1 MEEVE
6 RAQVLGQARRYLE
19 DLCLFE
25 GEVFIGAAASR
36 EPGDPPPGARAL
48 RALGEPSPAPSG
60 EEVRTAGDRAEE
72 LEAFR
77 RRICTC
83 TRCPLGQT
91 RQRFVFGDGDPGAG
105 ILFVGEGPGE
115 EEDRQ
120 GLPFVGPAG
129 QLLTKIIE
137 AMKLGR
143 EQVYI
148 CNAVKCRP
156 PGNRTP
162 SPEELAACAPYLE
175 EQIGIIKPRIIC
187 ALGRTAAQALLGVHA
202 PLNALRGQLHQ
213 YRGIPV
219 VVTYH
224 PAALLRH
231 AEWKRQTWEDVKWLR
246 REYDG
251 TQL

>member
-1 MEEVE
+1 MEAD
-6 RAQVLGQARRYLE
+6 RAQLLNQARRYLE
-19 DLCLFE
+19 DLRLFE
-25 GEVFIGAAASR
+25 GGEFIAPVLQQEEQG
-36 EPGDPPPGARAL
+36 GDPAPALPSARDQ
-48 RALGEPSPAPSG
+48 
-60 EEVRTAGDRAEE
+60 AGE

-77 RRICTC
+77 LQICEC

-120 GLPFVGPAG
+120 GLPFVGAAG

-137 AMKLGR
+137 AMKMQR
-143 EQVYI
+143 SQVYI

-162 SPEELAACAPYLE
+162 APEELAACAPYLE
-175 EQIGIIKPRIIC
+175 RQIEIIQPRIIC
-187 ALGRTAAQALLGVHA
+187 ALGRTAAQALLQINS
-202 PLNALRGQLHQ
+202 PLGALRGRLHQ

-251 TQL
+251 MEL

>member
-1 MEEVE
+1 MVTD
-6 RAQVLGQARRYLE
+6 RAQLLSQARRYLE
-19 DLCLFE
+19 DLQLFE
-25 GEVFIGAAASR
+25 EGEFIAPRPLAPEEALPVPAVATVS
-36 EPGDPPPGARAL
+36 PPPA
-48 RALGEPSPAPSG
+48 APLPLP
-60 EEVRTAGDRAEE
+60 VADRAEQ

-77 RRICTC
+77 RQICEC
-83 TRCPLGQT
+83 TLCPLGRT
-91 RQRFVFGDGDPGAG
+91 RQRFVFGDGNPEAG

-120 GLPFVGPAG
+120 GLPFVGAAG

-137 AMKLGR
+137 
-143 EQVYI
+143 
-148 CNAVKCRP
+148 
-156 PGNRTP
+156 
-162 SPEELAACAPYLE
+162 
-175 EQIGIIKPRIIC
+175 PRIIC
-187 ALGRTAAQALLGVHA
+187 ALGKTAAQALLQLNS
-202 PLNALRGQLHQ
+202 PLGAMRGRLHQ

-251 TQL
+251 TEL

>member
-1 MEEVE
+1 METQ

-19 DLCLFE
+19 DLRLFE
-25 GEVFIGAAASR
+25 GSSFIAPSPPAEGLVAPLLAAVQAAPAEDR
-36 EPGDPPPGARAL
+36 ARAL
-48 RALGEPSPAPSG
+48 EG
-60 EEVRTAGDRAEE
+60 
-72 LEAFR
+72 FR
-77 RRICTC
+77 QEICQC

-91 RQRFVFGDGDPGAG
+91 RNQFVFGEGDPQAG

-120 GLPFVGPAG
+120 GLPFVGAAG

-137 AMKLGR
+137 AMKLRR

-162 SPEELAACAPYLE
+162 APKELAACAPYLE
-175 EQIGIIKPRIIC
+175 RQIELVRPRIIC
-187 ALGRTAAQALLGVHA
+187 ALGKTAAQALLGETA
-202 PLNALRGQLHQ
+202 SLGALRGRLHQ

-219 VVTYH
+219 VATYH

-246 REYDG
+246 REFDG
-251 TQL
+251 TEL

>member
-1 MEEVE
+1 VEETA
-6 RAQVLGQARRYLE
+6 RAEVLGQARRYLE

-25 GEVFIGAAASR
+25 GGDFIAPPGLPAAAP
-36 EPGDPPPGARAL
+36 EAAEVPAARDQA
-48 RALGEPSPAPSG
+48 A
-60 EEVRTAGDRAEE
+60 E

-77 RRICTC
+77 LQICEC

-91 RQRFVFGDGDPGAG
+91 LGRFVFGDGDPAAG

-120 GLPFVGPAG
+120 GLPFVGAAG
-129 QLLTKIIE
+129 QLLTRIIE
-137 AMKLGR
+137 AMKLRR

-162 SPEELAACAPYLE
+162 APEELAACAPYLE
-175 EQIGIIKPRIIC
+175 KQIEIIRPRIIC
-187 ALGRTAAQALLGVHA
+187 ALGRTAAQALLQVNA
-202 PLNALRGQLHQ
+202 PLGALRGRLHQ

-251 TQL
+251 AEL

>member
-1 MEEVE
+1 MEEADRV
-6 RAQVLGQARRYLE
+6 QLLGQARRYVE
-19 DLCLFE
+19 DLWLFE
-25 GEVFIGAAASR
+25 GAVFIGPAPEPVEAAAPT
-36 EPGDPPPGARAL
+36 EAVA
-48 RALGEPSPAPSG
+48 PA
-60 EEVRTAGDRAEE
+60 VQDQAGE

-77 RRICTC
+77 QQICEC

-120 GLPFVGPAG
+120 GLPFVGAAG

-137 AMKLGR
+137 AMKMQR
-143 EQVYI
+143 SQVYI

-156 PGNRTP
+156 PENRTP
-162 SPEELAACAPYLE
+162 TAEELATCAPYLE
-175 EQIGIIKPRIIC
+175 RQIEIIRPRIIC
-187 ALGRTAAQALLGVHA
+187 ALGRTAAQALLRVNA
-202 PLNALRGQLHQ
+202 PLNTLRGRLHQ

-251 TQL
+251 IEL

>member
-1 MEEVE
+1 MEEGGRSQLLV
-6 RAQVLGQARRYLE
+6 QARRFLE
-19 DLCLFE
+19 DLRLFD
-25 GEVFIGAAASR
+25 GPSFIAPEQPAGGAAEAEST
-36 EPGDPPPGARAL
+36 
-48 RALGEPSPAPSG
+48 PAPP
-60 EEVRTAGDRAEE
+60 VDQAAA

-77 RRICTC
+77 KEICDC
-83 TRCPLGQT
+83 TRCPLGHG
-91 RQRFVFGDGDPGAG
+91 RQRFVFGDGDPRAG

-120 GLPFVGPAG
+120 GLPFVGAAG

-137 AMKLGR
+137 AMKMRR

-162 SPEELAACAPYLE
+162 SPEELAACEPNLAR
-175 EQIGIIKPRIIC
+175 QIEIVQPRIIC
-187 ALGRTAAQALLGVHA
+187 ALGRTAAQVLLQDSS
-202 PLNALRGQLHQ
+202 PLGALRGRLHR

-231 AEWKRQTWEDVKWLR
+231 AEWKRQAWEDVKWLR

-251 TQL
+251 TVL

>member
-1 MEEVE
+1 MDTDQ
-6 RAQVLGQARRYLE
+6 AQLLAQARRYLE
-19 DLCLFE
+19 DLQLFE
-25 GEVFIGAAASR
+25 GGEFIAPRPLAPEAVLPAPAAAPLSVD
-36 EPGDPPPGARAL
+36 DPPHLAGALPLPG
-48 RALGEPSPAPSG
+48 
-60 EEVRTAGDRAEE
+60 GDRAGLLEE
-72 LEAFR
+72 FR
-77 RRICTC
+77 QQICEC
-83 TRCPLGQT
+83 TLCPLGQT
-91 RQRFVFGDGDPGAG
+91 RQHFVFGDGNPAAG

-120 GLPFVGPAG
+120 GLPFVGAAG

-137 AMKLGR
+137 AMKMGR
-143 EQVYI
+143 SEVYI
-148 CNAVKCRP
+148 CNTVKCRP

-162 SPEELAACAPYLE
+162 AAEELAACAPYLE
-175 EQIGIIKPRIIC
+175 RQIEIIGPRIIC
-187 ALGRTAAQALLGVHA
+187 ALGKTAAQALLQLNS
-202 PLNALRGQLHQ
+202 PLGAMRGRLHQ

>member
-1 MEEVE
+1 MEEADRV
-6 RAQVLGQARRYLE
+6 QLLGQARRYLE
-19 DLCLFE
+19 DLCFFE
-25 GEVFIGAAASR
+25 EGAFIAPLAQEVLAPAAPLAEEAPAVQDQAAVLEVFR
-36 EPGDPPPGARAL
+36 QQ
-48 RALGEPSPAPSG
+48 
-60 EEVRTAGDRAEE
+60 
-72 LEAFR
+72 
-77 RRICTC
+77 ICEC

-120 GLPFVGPAG
+120 GLPFVGAAG

-137 AMKLGR
+137 AMKMQR
-143 EQVYI
+143 SQVYI

-156 PGNRTP
+156 PENRTP
-162 SPEELAACAPYLE
+162 TAEELATCAPYLE
-175 EQIGIIKPRIIC
+175 RQIEILRPRIIC
-187 ALGRTAAQALLGVHA
+187 ALGRTAAQALLRVNA
-202 PLNALRGQLHQ
+202 PLNTLRGRLHQ

-251 TQL
+251 TEL

>member
-1 MEEVE
+1 MDASE
-6 RAQVLGQARRYLE
+6 RNQVLAEARRFLE
-19 DLCLFE
+19 DLCLFD
-25 GEVFIGAAASR
+25 GASFIAPQALTGVQDGPAPVAVAA
-36 EPGDPPPGARAL
+36 EPPP
-48 RALGEPSPAPSG
+48 EPAPVPAAG
-60 EEVRTAGDRAEE
+60 ERAAG

-77 RRICTC
+77 QEICNC

-91 RQRFVFGDGDPGAG
+91 RQRFVFGDGDPEAG

-120 GLPFVGPAG
+120 GLPFVGAAG

-137 AMKLGR
+137 AMKMR
-143 EQVYI
+143 RDQVYI
-148 CNAVKCRP
+148 CNTVKCRP

-162 SPEELAACAPYLE
+162 SPEELQACEPYLAR
-175 EQIGIIKPRIIC
+175 QIEIIQPRIIC
-187 ALGRTAAQALLGVHA
+187 ALGRTAAQVLLQESA
-202 PLNALRGQLHQ
+202 PLNALRGRLHS

-231 AEWKRQTWEDVKWLR
+231 AEWNR
-246 REYDG
+246 
-251 TQL
+251 

>member
-1 MEEVE
+1 MEEADRV
-6 RAQVLGQARRYLE
+6 QLLGQARRYVE
-19 DLCLFE
+19 DLWLFE
-25 GEVFIGAAASR
+25 GPVFIA
-36 EPGDPPPGARAL
+36 
-48 RALGEPSPAPSG
+48 PAPAP
-60 EEVRTAGDRAEE
+60 EPVDAVAPTEAVAPAVQDQAGE

-77 RRICTC
+77 QQICEC

-120 GLPFVGPAG
+120 GLPFVGAAG

-137 AMKLGR
+137 AMKMQR
-143 EQVYI
+143 SQVYI

-156 PGNRTP
+156 PENRTP
-162 SPEELAACAPYLE
+162 TAEELATCAPYLE
-175 EQIGIIKPRIIC
+175 RQIEIIRPRIIC
-187 ALGRTAAQALLGVHA
+187 ALGRTAAQALLRVNA
-202 PLNALRGQLHQ
+202 PLNTLRGRLHQ

-251 TQL
+251 IEL

>member
-1 MEEVE
+1 MEEAD
-6 RAQVLGQARRYLE
+6 RTQLLGQARRFLE

-25 GEVFIGAAASR
+25 KGSFIAPALARETVALVPPAEATPPVQDQAGEL
-36 EPGDPPPGARAL
+36 D
-48 RALGEPSPAPSG
+48 
-60 EEVRTAGDRAEE
+60 
-72 LEAFR
+72 AFR
-77 RRICTC
+77 RQICAC

-91 RQRFVFGDGDPGAG
+91 RQRFVFGDGDAGAG

-120 GLPFVGPAG
+120 GLPFVGAAG

-137 AMKLGR
+137 AMKMQR
-143 EQVYI
+143 SQVYI

-162 SPEELAACAPYLE
+162 APEELAACAPYLE
-175 EQIGIIKPRIIC
+175 RQIEIIKPRIIC
-187 ALGRTAAQALLGVHA
+187 ALGRTAAQALLQINA
-202 PLNALRGQLHQ
+202 PLGALRGRLHQ

-246 REYDG
+246 REFDG